1 MLQQNM
7 WQNHITGRL
16 GGADAGERG
25 YVQHVVLAT
34 VYLKH
39 VHHFFDRIPLL
50 KGVYMKMTMNLNN
63 ASATICDYW
72 NGSCFCNWC

>member
-1 MLQQNM
+1 M

-16 GGADAGERG
+16 GGGSEKG

-39 VHHFFDRIPLL
+39 VHNFFDRIPLL

-63 ASATICDYW
+63 ASATISTTGMTASY
-72 NGSCFCNWC
+72 CNWC